1 MYDIPSVKNVEKV
14 IVDKNTVEN
23 HQEPLVIKKDDLKS
37 RQTLNNAFYR

>member
-23 HQEPLVIKKDDLKS
+23 HQEPLVIKKDDFEIAS
-37 RQTLNNAFYR
+37 NS

>member
-23 HQEPLVIKKDDLKS
+23 HQEHLVIKKDDFEIAS
-37 RQTLNNAFYR
+37 NS